1 MSFSKLKVPYK
12 HQKIIDKLSNNTDII
27 ILRQDKVRGVTMLDG
42 KDYIQKYVSILNK
55 SQFRKLD
62 NDPYESLERKV
73 QWILRKV
80 KKEV

>member
-1 MSFSKLKVPYK
+1 MSYSKLKVPYK

-55 SQFRKLD
+55 SQFRKLY
-62 NDPYESLERKV
+62 NDPYEFLERKV